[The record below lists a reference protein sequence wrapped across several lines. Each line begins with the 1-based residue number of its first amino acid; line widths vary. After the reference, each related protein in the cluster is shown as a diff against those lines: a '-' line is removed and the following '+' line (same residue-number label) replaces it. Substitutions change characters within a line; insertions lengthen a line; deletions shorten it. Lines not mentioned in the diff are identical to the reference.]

1 VKKALV
7 QALALPDREDL
18 EVVVVVAHESD
29 SRVNGL
35 SVDREVLAAGMTG
48 EEQQCA
54 ELRERV
60 APSAVVLAAVD
71 ELRIGADRDV
81 VEEEPLADAPDVDPS
96 LHSFEG
102 IERGG
107 RVVTV
112 EPEVTGKVVPGAERH
127 ADELQIPLDR
137 RLRESRQRAVAAG
150 DPDRARG
157 APSQLGAIVVVA
169 EDSRLDPAVPG
180 FLGEL
185 FRARAFAARARID
198 EKQD

>member
-1 VKKALV
+1 
-7 QALALPDREDL
+7 
-18 EVVVVVAHESD
+18 
-29 SRVNGL
+29 
-35 SVDREVLAAGMTG
+35 
-48 EEQQCA
+48 
-54 ELRERV
+54 
-60 APSAVVLAAVD
+60 
-71 ELRIGADRDV
+71 
-81 VEEEPLADAPDVDPS
+81 
-96 LHSFEG
+96 
-102 IERGG
+102 
-107 RVVTV
+107 
-112 EPEVTGKVVPGAERH
+112 VVPGAERH

-137 RLRESRQRAVAAG
+137 RLRESRQRTVAAG